1 MVEAEIVYEE
11 DNDWFS
17 LYIKGRKITPLITNI
32 KEAYVLR
39 GSLDKAIHDYDNVM
53 YKRIHG

>member
-1 MVEAEIVYEE
+1 MAEAEVVYEE
-11 DNDWFS
+11 DSDWFS

-32 KEAYVLR
+32 NEAYVLR
-39 GSLDKAIHDYDNVM
+39 GSLDKAIHNYDIAM